1 MKPAVAAVAA
11 NMAANLRDDI
21 APQLTGFRAGNA
33 GMMAAMMDMV
43 AEEWDRAAARHV
55 AENADLR
62 GVLAQG
68 AGFLDGPAELA
79 DASDADLRISA
90 LELENERLRARLIE
104 LHSAIELRDSPESKA
119 LDEMIWDLLR
129 RSVESRRIASAN
141 F

>member
-1 MKPAVAAVAA
+1 MKPAVSAVVA

-21 APQLTGFRAGNA
+21 APQLSGFRAGNA

-43 AEEWDRAAARHV
+43 AEEWDRAAARLV

-62 GVLAQG
+62 RVLAQG
-68 AGFLDGPAELA
+68 ARFLGGPAEPV
-79 DASDADLRISA
+79 DATETDLRISA
-90 LELENERLRARLIE
+90 LERENERLRAGLIKLQSAVE
-104 LHSAIELRDSPESKA
+104 LDRSAEAATI
-119 LDEMIWDLLR
+119 DEAIWNLLR